1 LRKHLLALALL
12 GFQQAAQIDSEAKQ
26 VAVEFHHHFREEA
39 AAMGVEYRL
48 TEARR
53 ITLQRLDYLL
63 SDFALQSAASGKWIQ
78 STDLAAYLSLAEGRS
93 TADLGFVPA
102 AKFTAI
108 RFRIGVPPAIN
119 ASDPHQ
125 FSPGHALNPLV
136 NDLHWGWVGGYVF
149 LALEGAAERGRA
161 FSYHLANDGNSPLVT
176 IPVDFDTTRD
186 CTIQLNFDL
195 AKLFD
200 GAGGIDILRDGN
212 SSHSRE
218 GDEIPA
224 KLNTSLPLAI
234 SLAGVSRQKFQVLPA
249 IAAEAGSDD
258 VNHGTPFQLQITSR
272 FPKVALP
279 QDNRPTIEGVA
290 LGKALFIDTRLSKDN
305 TQSCAS
311 CHDSSQA
318 FADTG
323 KQFSTGIRGIQ
334 GRRNAQPLFNLAW
347 QDGFFWDGRAKTL
360 REQVLMPIVD
370 PHEMNADL
378 GDVVGKLAMD
388 ESMTS
393 KFQSAFG
400 TPEPTA
406 ELVARSLEQ
415 FLLTL
420 VSQDAKFDRAARSEA
435 EFTPEEKRGLE
446 LFVTEH
452 DPARNLLG
460 ADCFHCHGGNL
471 FTSRRYSN
479 NGLDPEFTDLGRFES
494 TGDPGDTGKFK
505 VPSLRNVAVTGPYMH
520 DGRFETLEQV
530 IDHYDHGVQRSVTL
544 DPNLAKHPSAG
555 LGLSDSDKRALVA
568 FLKTLTDSQ
577 FVPAKTS

>member
-1 LRKHLLALALL
+1 MILLSLL
-12 GFQQAAQIDSEAKQ
+12 GLQQAAQFDSEAKQ
-26 VAVEFHHHFREEA
+26 VAVEFSHHFGEEA
-39 AAMGVEYRL
+39 ATMGAEYPL
-48 TEARR
+48 AGARR

-63 SDFALQSAASGKWIQ
+63 SDFAFQRAESGEWIQ
-78 STDLAAYLSLAEGRS
+78 STDLFAYLSLGEGRS

-102 AKFTAI
+102 AKFAAI
-108 RFRIGVPPAIN
+108 RFRIGVSPTIN

-125 FSPGHALNPLV
+125 LPVGHALNPLV
-136 NDLHWGWVGGYVF
+136 NDLHWGWAGGYVF
-149 LALEGAAERGRA
+149 LALEGAAEDRRA

-176 IPVDFDTTRD
+176 IPVEFETTRD
-186 CTIQLNFDL
+186 CTIQLDFDL
-195 AKLFD
+195 AKLFE
-200 GAGGIDILRDGN
+200 GRGGIDILRDGN

-234 SLAGVSRQKFQVLPA
+234 SLAGVSRQRFQELPA
-249 IAAEAGSDD
+249 ITAGPRSGEAD
-258 VNHGTPFQLQITSR
+258 HGTPFRFQITSR

-279 QDNRPTIEGVA
+279 ADNRPTIEGVA
-290 LGKALFIDTRLSKDN
+290 LGKALFSDRRLSEDN

-311 CHDSSQA
+311 CHDSTRA

-323 KQFSTGIRGIQ
+323 KPFSTGIQGIQ

-370 PHEMNADL
+370 AHEMNADL
-378 GDVVGKLAMD
+378 DEVVGRLAMD
-388 ESMTS
+388 RAMTS
-393 KFQSAFG
+393 KFESAFG
-400 TPEPTA
+400 TPEPSA

-415 FLLTL
+415 FLFTL
-420 VSQDAKFDRAARSEA
+420 VSQDAKFDRAARGET

-479 NGLDPEFTDLGRFES
+479 NGLDSEFTDLGRFES
-494 TGDPGDTGKFK
+494 TGDPGDKGKFK

-530 IDHYDHGVQRSVTL
+530 IDHYDHGVQPSDSL
-544 DPNLAKHPSAG
+544 DPNLAKHPSTG
-555 LGLSDSDKRALVA
+555 LGLSESDKRALVA

-577 FVPAKTS
+577 FIPPATS